1 MTEKFRALKTKN
13 AYPYE
18 YMDSLKRFSEER
30 LPDKECFY
38 SSVKDGTTSDS
49 DQKLDDLI
57 SYKDYLT
64 CQKYLERI

>member
-1 MTEKFRALKTKN
+1 
-13 AYPYE
+13 
-18 YMDSLKRFSEER
+18 MDSLKRFSEER

-49 DQKLDDLI
+49 GQKLDDHI